1 MADEKTPQQQMEL
14 EALVKKTNDALQK
27 QVEFQAK
34 MTRLKGEELSSAQEL
49 VNVEDAKARQAQEF
63 LDLTNQQYNSVEEIK
78 RSRTS
83 ILKSM
88 EEERAR
94 GQMTLENYNTQVQTL
109 NSIFNLKE
117 QQLGKDEESA
127 KKAKALLGILSK
139 QLLEEQKI
147 SQEKIKGIDAGNKI
161 FSNAVGLLGIT
172 NKQQSAT
179 AKFVKSIWSGAEG
192 IKGMAKG
199 LESSVSELFSISN
212 LAASAVEDIILMTVE
227 TDKLTS
233 SFAAIAGGVR
243 DVSTMLLNS
252 QQNLQEMGISMSEV
266 GSAFNALQQD
276 FVDFTT
282 LSDAQKT
289 SVGEL
294 TAKMQK
300 LGVSGTTTAD
310 NFKFLT
316 ATIGKG
322 VGEAEKDIEGFITTA
337 DALGIPFNDY
347 NTAFQQLQPK
357 LALFGKKGTEIFR
370 QTAMEAKR
378 LGLDIGEMGQT
389 LFSIADGF
397 DEFDEAAGKIASLNL
412 TLGGSFVN
420 TFDVVM
426 AAAEGPFAQVQE
438 LQKGFAAAGKS
449 FNELNFR
456 EQQFLAKQF
465 GIEVQSLGAVFDG
478 TISSQE
484 EFNKETRTI
493 DDIVKDAVPALDKL
507 MAGLQ
512 GLATIF
518 EPLISGLSTG
528 IQFLANN
535 IKFLGPLI
543 LTLTGVAFALMIKAK
558 IKAKKE
564 AKELAEATLQI
575 AAATKDAA
583 VSSAA
588 AAAGIENLAEKMQLA
603 NQAGDSDVLGKI
615 SSNTEDIG
623 ESAEA
628 AAPELENLSEVLSD
642 NTDIT
647 STNLSTVDKLKG
659 GIGALSVVVSS
670 LAGGFSIA
678 SQAIEMG
685 SGFLTKYMGM
695 SEKAAKITASLV
707 VGLGGAIA
715 AYFLLGA
722 AKTAAAAGPFA
733 PAALGAYALAATA
746 VGVAIAGAYGTY
758 EGATMGGS
766 SAGIDFSAAA
776 DNQGFSIAEPVN
788 DAVIQND
795 GQNTKITPIN
805 RQDQLIA
812 AKPGGP
818 VADVMG
824 AMGGGQVPD
833 RLIVALEKVAE
844 VLARPSNKDINVTV
858 ELDKRKM
865 GQAVVAVID
874 RKLAIT

>member
-1 MADEKTPQQQMEL
+1 MADEKTPQQQAEL
-14 EALVKKTNDALQK
+14 EDLVEKTNLALEK

-34 MTRLKGEELSSAQEL
+34 MTRLKGEELSKAQEL
-49 VNVEDAKARQAQEF
+49 INVYDAQQRQSQEF
-63 LDLTNQQYNSVEEIK
+63 LDLIKQEYETTEQINNSRKTLLKSLEEEKARGRITLDNYRSQVATIEEI
-78 RSRTS
+78 
-83 ILKSM
+83 L
-88 EEERAR
+88 
-94 GQMTLENYNTQVQTL
+94 
-109 NSIFNLKE
+109 
-117 QQLGKDEESA
+117 
-127 KKAKALLGILSK
+127 KAKERSLGADG
-139 QLLEEQKI
+139 EQKKI
-147 SQEKIKGIDAGNKI
+147 NDLILASLEAQFTLTQKTNAEKIRGIDAGNKI

-179 AKFVKSIWSGAEG
+179 ARLVNSLGDGADGISGMLEGMKSTA
-192 IKGMAKG
+192 
-199 LESSVSELFSISN
+199 LELFSFSN
-212 LAASAVEDIILMTVE
+212 LAASFVEDVILLTVE

-233 SFAAIAGGVR
+233 SFAGIAGGGR
-243 DVSTMLLNS
+243 DVSTTLLNS

-282 LSDAQKT
+282 LSDTQQK

-316 ATIGKG
+316 ATIGMS
-322 VGEAEKDIEGFITTA
+322 VGQSEKEIESFITTA

-347 NTAFQQLQPK
+347 NSAFQQLQPR
-357 LALFGKKGTEIFR
+357 LALFGKRGPEIFR

-378 LGLDIGEMGQT
+378 LGLDIGELGNT
-389 LFSIADGF
+389 LFSIGEGF

-426 AAAEGPFAQVQE
+426 AAAEGPFAQVKE

-478 TISSQE
+478 TVSSQE

-493 DDIVKDAVPALDKL
+493 DDIVKDAVPAIDKL

-512 GLATIF
+512 GLVTIF

-535 IKFLGPLI
+535 IKILGPI
-543 LTLTGVAFALMIKAK
+543 LAVVAAGSFAAFIYAK
-558 IKAKKE
+558 IQARKAAKKLTE
-564 AKELAEATLQI
+564 TIKE
-575 AAATKDAA
+575 
-583 VSSAA
+583 AA
-588 AAAGIENLAEKMQLA
+588 AAIQQIALNTGPAAAGLSAMAEA
-603 NQAGDSDVLGKI
+603 ASSYPGGPTEEQASAIG
-615 SSNTEDIG
+615 DIG
-623 ESAEA
+623 EAAEA

-647 STNLSTVDKLKG
+647 STNLSAVDKLKG
-659 GIGALSVVVSS
+659 GIGALSVVVGGLSM
-670 LAGGFSIA
+670 GFSAA

-722 AKTAAAAGPFA
+722 AKTAAAAGLFA
-733 PAALGAYALAATA
+733 PAALGAYAMAATA

-766 SAGIDFSAAA
+766 SAGSGMDFSAAA

-795 GQNTKITPIN
+795 GQSTKITPIN

-824 AMGGGQVPD
+824 AMGGGQVPE

-844 VLARPSNKDINVTV
+844 VLARPSDKDINVTV

-865 GQAVVAVID
+865 GQAVVAVVD

>member
-14 EALVKKTNDALQK
+14 EALVTKTNLALQK

-127 KKAKALLGILSK
+127 KKAKELLGILSK

-147 SQEKIKGIDAGNKI
+147 SQEKIKGIDSGNKI

-179 AKFVKSIWSGAEG
+179 ARFVKSIGDGTEG

-199 LESSVSELFSISN
+199 LESSVSELFSFSN

-233 SFAAIAGGVR
+233 SFAAIAGGGR
-243 DVSTMLLNS
+243 DVSTMLLDS

-347 NTAFQQLQPK
+347 NTAFQQLQPR
-357 LALFGKKGTEIFR
+357 LALFGKKGSEIFR

-378 LGLDIGEMGQT
+378 LGLDIGEMGAT

-449 FNELNFR
+449 FNELSFR

-493 DDIVKDAVPALDKL
+493 DDIIQDAVPAIDKL

-512 GLATIF
+512 GLVTVV
-518 EPLISGLSTG
+518 EPVISGLASG
-528 IQFLANN
+528 IQFLGNN

-543 LTLTGVAFALMIKAK
+543 LTLAGVAFALWIKAK
-558 IKAKKE
+558 IKAKK
-564 AKELAEATLQI
+564 AANELVEATLQI
-575 AAATKDAA
+575 AAATKEAA

-588 AAAGIENLAEKMQLA
+588 AAAGISAMAEA
-603 NQAGDSDVLGKI
+603 ASSYPGGPTEEQASAIG
-615 SSNTEDIG
+615 DIG
-623 ESAEA
+623 EAAEA

-670 LAGGFSIA
+670 LAAGFGAA

-695 SEKAAKITASLV
+695 SEKAAKITTSLV
-707 VGLGGAIA
+707 IGLGGAIA

-733 PAALGAYALAATA
+733 PAALAAYALAATA

-766 SAGIDFSAAA
+766 SASSGMDFSAAA

-818 VADVMG
+818 VAGVMG
-824 AMGGGQVPD
+824 AMGGGQVPE

-865 GQAVVAVID
+865 GQAVVAVVD